1 MFTGVIN
8 GSASSSQRSSV
19 SARQMRPRPF
29 LAMKLIAAAVTFV
42 VLLSIGAG
50 WRHAEPA
57 RDVVPVA

>member
-1 MFTGVIN
+1 MLPFWTTLP
-8 GSASSSQRSSV
+8 V
-19 SARQMRPRPF
+19 SGPNRVVPMRLPAKPRYARV
-29 LAMKLIAAAVTFV
+29 AAAVTFV